1 MRFSSYHIFIA
12 EPITRGQV
20 RAIAYKNTKI
30 SFPNRSEKEVDY
42 GAKGR
47 TIDED

>member
-1 MRFSSYHIFIA
+1 MRFSSYHIYCRA
-12 EPITRGQV
+12 ITRGQI

-47 TIDED
+47 TIDEN